1 MKETSIADVHT
12 SLYILAIKNLAF
24 RLPYVQTLRTNHCGN
39 TCCEAFNF
47 CRENQYV
54 LCRHD
59 YSERVVVSFSHQIN
73 YEYYVGNISMF
84 IEGIA
89 LGHFY
94 APT

>member
-1 MKETSIADVHT
+1 MYKLYGLITVATLAVKHSISVE
-12 SLYILAIKNLAF
+12 K
-24 RLPYVQTLRTNHCGN
+24 
-39 TCCEAFNF
+39 
-47 CRENQYV
+47 NQYV

-59 YSERVVVSFSHQIN
+59 YSERVVVSFSHQIS